1 MTLTEAKNHEWARYF
16 AYLRI
21 EACCK
26 KNKADDL
33 AQEAKHR
40 ALHHLGIAR
49 ALSSKGPIRIN
60 TDDPEALNFP
70 YIVRNSVDTP
80 TDSML

>member
-33 AQEAKHR
+33 AHEAKRR
-40 ALHHLGIAR
+40 ALHHFGIAR
-49 ALSSKGPIRIN
+49 ALSSNTPIRIN
-60 TDDPEALNFP
+60 TDDPNTLNFP
-70 YIVRNSVDTP
+70 YIVHNSVDTP
-80 TDSML
+80 TDSVL